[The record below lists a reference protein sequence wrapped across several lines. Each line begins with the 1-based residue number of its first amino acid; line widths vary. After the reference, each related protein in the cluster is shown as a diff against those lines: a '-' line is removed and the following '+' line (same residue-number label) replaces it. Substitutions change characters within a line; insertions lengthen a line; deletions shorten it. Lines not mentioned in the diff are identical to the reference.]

1 MHGIGKELCVDEDVH
16 APTPLQPVT
25 KVLLK
30 LATGTR
36 QSETAQMRLLQ
47 DPLRSDEIIFVE
59 PSPEVDLSLF

>member
-30 LATGTR
+30 LATREGWDEATGDSTR
-36 QSETAQMRLLQ
+36 TFFFFLQ
-47 DPLRSDEIIFVE
+47 YPLRSDEIIFVE
-59 PSPEVDLSLF
+59 PSP